1 MEFDKNFKLCE
12 LFSSELNNSN
22 YIIYVTSL
30 KEVLYNLKKYYK
42 IYDYLNYYY
51 YTYYDTLIN
60 TNLIIIKNKFT
71 YFKKLRKSK
80 HNNLSFYRNELIN
93 LISDTI
99 QLFKLK
105 LDLYL
110 KNNLNNYKKRKLH

>member
-105 LDLYL
+105 LDLNL
-110 KNNLNNYKKRKLH
+110 KNNLNNY